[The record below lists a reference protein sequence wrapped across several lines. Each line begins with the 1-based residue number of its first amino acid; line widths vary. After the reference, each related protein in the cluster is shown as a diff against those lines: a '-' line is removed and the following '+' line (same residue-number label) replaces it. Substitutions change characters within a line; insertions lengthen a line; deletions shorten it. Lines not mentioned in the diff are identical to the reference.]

1 MWTLLTSIVLAAPVE
16 PELTWSLSVNGK
28 PVGTR
33 TVKVRIVPGDH
44 GTRRIMESY
53 TSVSGSVGPVAIDFR
68 QRMTAHAE
76 GGDPA
81 SFHSVV
87 DANGDASE
95 IQGRFSPAGWTVTT
109 NIGGRL
115 RTSDF
120 SPGRIDLST
129 ADLLDPESRISLARA
144 GSIRLLSAETGE
156 VLEGSVTRL
165 GGKEIRIAK
174 TPVAVEGFAWASPEG
189 TSSFWFSPEGYLVQ
203 YEILNFGVPIAG
215 VLTAP
220 PPAGI
225 DDFPVRVQPP
235 AVERIPL

>member
-1 MWTLLTSIVLAAPVE
+1 MWTLLTAVVFAAPVE
-16 PELTWSLSVNGK
+16 PELTWTLSVNGRA
-28 PVGTR
+28 VGTR

-53 TSVSGSVGPVAIDFR
+53 TQASGTFGPVALDYK

-76 GGDPA
+76 GGEPA

-87 DANGDASE
+87 ELDGQASE

-109 NIGGRL
+109 NVGGRL

-129 ADLLDPESRISLARA
+129 ADLLDPESRIGLSRA

-156 VLEGSVTRL
+156 VLEGAVGRL
-165 GGKEIRIAK
+165 GASEVTVAGK
-174 TPVAVEGFAWASPEG
+174 PVAVEGYTWASPEG
-189 TSSFWFSPEGYLVQ
+189 TSSFWFSPEGYLVK
-203 YEILNFGVPIAG
+203 YVILNFGVPIEG

-235 AVERIPL
+235 EVERIPL